1 MAAPVRTNLPPKGPV
16 SKGPSGKNPPEKG
29 PLGKGP
35 LGKRPGGKRPV
46 DPEDVPPPAPPPNN
60 HARYLKLALIG
71 TAVLSVLMVAG
82 VGLYIGFSGEPALP
96 PLTVDD
102 VSPPT
107 PAPRPAAIG
116 PVRQGDLNDELWRRM
131 GVRPDTE

>member
-1 MAAPVRTNLPPKGPV
+1 M
-16 SKGPSGKNPPEKG
+16 SGKPPM
-29 PLGKGP
+29 
-35 LGKRPGGKRPV
+35 GKRPV
-46 DPEDVPPPAPPPNN
+46 DPEDEAPQAPPHSNR
-60 HARYLKLALIG
+60 ARYLKLALIAAG
-71 TAVLSVLMVAG
+71 VISVLLVGG
-82 VGLYIGFSGEPALP
+82 VGLYIGFRGEPAPP
-96 PLTVDD
+96 PLSVDD

>member
-1 MAAPVRTNLPPKGPV
+1 MAAPARTNLPPKGPA
-16 SKGPSGKNPPEKG
+16 SKGPA
-29 PLGKGP
+29 GKGP
-35 LGKRPGGKRPV
+35 PGKGVVGKPGMGKRPV
-46 DPEDVPPPAPPPNN
+46 DPEDEAPAAAPPDNR
-60 HARYLKLALIG
+60 ARYLKLALIG
-71 TAVLSVLMVAG
+71 AAVLSALLVAG
-82 VGLYIGFSGEPALP
+82 VGLYIGLGGEPAPL

-131 GVRPDTE
+131 GVRPETE